1 MSYANI
7 KITNW
12 GIKIDLQGLIFVAAV
27 TALNFVINT
36 MVIPVAPSIWMKF
49 GGSVG
54 NFVSTCCGPLWAS
67 ISTMVSVAYV
77 GLLIHGD
84 VAGIFVAGFTGFAI
98 AFFDKWVPPLVNVGL
113 SSPLTGVVS
122 IWQQVFIT
130 GSPLALAVQIFMK
143 RIATGVVNSLVFTLL
158 YSMPGIYK
166 YVPMYYD
173 SWVVRYWLLKIEEE
187 EGAD

>member
-54 NFVSTCCGPLWAS
+54 NFVSTCTGPLWAT

-122 IWQQVFIT
+122 ILQQVFIT
-130 GSPLALAVQIFMK
+130 GSPVALAVQIFMK

-158 YSMPGIYK
+158 YSMPGIYR

-187 EGAD
+187 EAED